1 MDSPEK
7 YRKDFEIIR
16 LTADQLIKDF
26 GIHGIE
32 INFNGKELTA
42 YDELKKQI
50 TPLLYDLFRND
61 RSLFQSILYRIDIS
75 EKQFK
80 HLLMADS
87 SEFPEKLAEM
97 VLQREF
103 QKILI
108 RKYFEKEK
116 GN

>member
-32 INFNGKELTA
+32 IIFSGNELTA
-42 YDELKKQI
+42 YDELKMQI
-50 TPLLYDLFRND
+50 TPVLHDLFRND
-61 RSLFQSILYRIDIS
+61 RSLFQSVLYRIDIN
-75 EKQFK
+75 EKEFK
-80 HLLMADS
+80 HLLLADS

-108 RKYFEKEK
+108 RKYFGEGKI
-116 GN
+116 N